1 MSNMSE
7 NISQLLKS
15 KNLSTV
21 SGQQVLGISKTQLG
35 KYISGFYMPSLKNAL
50 IICNCFKCSLDY
62 LMGIDLVI
70 NRFGEFLN
78 PSYELFNLRFEE
90 LIKEHGLTKY
100 LIAKTMNFNRNNITY
115 WQMHKSFPS
124 LDVLQK
130 LAQILKVSIEFLIG
144 RTDIK

>member
-50 IICNCFKCSLDY
+50 IICNYFKCSLDY

-115 WQMHKSFPS
+115 WQRHKSFPS

>member
-50 IICNCFKCSLDY
+50 IICNYFKCSLDY

-100 LIAKTMNFNRNNITY
+100 LIAKTMNFNRNNITC

>member
-50 IICNCFKCSLDY
+50 IICNYFKCSLDY

-100 LIAKTMNFNRNNITY
+100 LIAKTMNFNRNNITAGVFR
-115 WQMHKSFPS
+115 HFANN
-124 LDVLQK
+124 L
-130 LAQILKVSIEFLIG
+130 G
-144 RTDIK
+144 RFTSTLPDI